1 MALPIGTEFVSGMK
15 LKVRYE
21 DATKLQHER
30 TIELYEIVMISD
42 KGRTEWIDTTDAYW
56 TEDFLLE
63 NATLIEEGHPVGMC
77 SNEQREVASKNF
89 DEIKVGHWYVKRNGE
104 LMRLREGHESVWEPD
119 GTYNEGE
126 ESPYDLMQ
134 EVEAPILVPV
144 KRKVKKEI
152 TAIAYVDSDGTVAF
166 YCREDE
172 AKPSIYGRKQVKL
185 TGTYE
190 SEE

>member
-1 MALPIGTEFVSGMK
+1 MALSKEFKFKSGMK
-15 LKVRYE
+15 LNVCYL
-21 DATKLQHER
+21 DAIKLRHER
-30 TIELYEIVMISD
+30 TIELREVISTSSE
-42 KGRTEWIDTTDAYW
+42 GRTKWMDTTEAYW

-63 NATLIEEGHPVGMC
+63 NATLVEKIK
-77 SNEQREVASKNF
+77 SKKNF

-104 LMRLREGHESVWEPD
+104 LMRLCEGHVSVWEPD

-126 ESPYDLMQ
+126 ESPHDLMQ

-166 YCREDE
+166 YRREDE
-172 AKPSIYGRKQVKL
+172 ATPSIFGRKQVKL

-190 SEE
+190 TEE